1 MLGQIFGFV
10 KDIINPVTKMVDEL
24 TTTDEEKLKLK
35 NKLQQIE
42 NDLAVSV
49 MKHEEEQIKAQR
61 DIIVAEIQSGWL
73 TRNWRPIL
81 MISITAIV
89 VNNYILYPYLSM
101 FTEKAIILELPDKLW
116 NLMTIGVGGYIAS
129 RGGEKIIEKLKK

>member
-10 KDIINPVTKMVDEL
+10 KEMIKPFTKMIDDI
-24 TTTDEEKLKLK
+24 TTTEEEKLQLK
-35 NKLQQIE
+35 NKLQEIE
-42 NDLAVSV
+42 NSLAVSI

-61 DIIVAEIQSGWL
+61 DIIVAEIKSGWL

-101 FTEKAIILELPDKLW
+101 FTEKAIILDLPDKLW